1 MPEEQRPR
9 RLFSVFSDLS
19 VFSVLSILSVLS
31 APLTAQTV
39 RVTGLVLAADST
51 RVRGVRL
58 VLHRVGQQV
67 QGPIDSTRSDS
78 RGQFGFAFRADTSF
92 FYLVSGRYAGI
103 EYFSSPLATNPSR
116 ADSAVRIV
124 VYDTSSTA
132 PVALEARH
140 LVLTRPGE
148 DGGRSML
155 DLVVLRN
162 GGRLTRVAP
171 DTVRGSWSVPL
182 PRGTVGL
189 QVRESDFSSEAVSR
203 TGDSLTIA
211 AALSPGEKQLTLE
224 YQVPAGRRTVELPL
238 DRAGLPLNVLT
249 EESDVRVLA
258 PGITQVDSQVI
269 QGRSFRRWTG
279 TVTAKGVLR
288 LILPGTRSA
297 PRWLLAALVG
307 GLALALVAGGWY
319 AFRSRPPLRPEG

>member
-1 MPEEQRPR
+1 
-9 RLFSVFSDLS
+9 
-19 VFSVLSILSVLS
+19 
-31 APLTAQTV
+31 
-39 RVTGLVLAADST
+39 VLAADST

-67 QGPIDSTRSDS
+67 QGPIDSTRSDG
-78 RGQFGFAFRADTSF
+78 RGRFGFAFSADTSS

-103 EYFSSPLATNPSR
+103 EYFSSPLATNPAR
-116 ADSAVRIV
+116 ADSAVTIL

-155 DLVVLRN
+155 DLIVLRN

-189 QVRESDFSSEAVSR
+189 QVRESDVSSEAVIR

-224 YQVPAGRRTVELPL
+224 YRVPAGRRNVELPL
-238 DRAGLPLNVLT
+238 DRGLPLNVLT
-249 EESDVRVLA
+249 EEPDVSVLA
-258 PGITQVDSQVI
+258 PGIAQVDSQVI
-269 QGRSFRRWTG
+269 QGRSFHRWTG
-279 TVTAKGVLR
+279 TVTTKGVLR
-288 LILPGTRSA
+288 LTLPGISSA

-307 GLALALVAGGWY
+307 GLALALVIGGWY
-319 AFRSRPPLRPEG
+319 AFRSRAPLRPEG